1 MSSLKH
7 LILPPTSLLLLLLV
21 GALLL
26 KRRRRLG
33 ITLIV
38 TSVVTTYVLMQP
50 FVAAALLISLQN
62 APALPLTGELP
73 EAQAVVVL
81 GGDIHPWAPEWNG
94 ASLGPLSLQRVRY
107 AAHLTRRSGLP
118 LLVTGGV
125 TSPGSPSLADLLA
138 ATLENEFGVQ
148 VRWRESNSRTTRQ
161 NAQLTA
167 EILAAENI
175 ERILLVTHAWHMPR
189 ARAAFESAG
198 LEVVPAPT
206 NFRTW
211 PSLRVHSFFPSAR
224 SLQECHW
231 AMHEWLG
238 RAWYALTD

>member
-7 LILPPTSLLLLLLV
+7 LILPPTGLLLV
-21 GALLL
+21 ALVGLLLL

-38 TSVVTTYVLMQP
+38 GSLVSTCVLMQP
-50 FVAAALLISLQN
+50 YVAAAFLISLQN
-62 APALPLTGELP
+62 EPALPLTGDLP

-81 GGDIHPWAPEWNG
+81 GGDIHPWAQEWGG
-94 ASLGPLSLQRVRY
+94 ASLGPLSLQRIRY
-107 AAHLTRRSGLP
+107 AAHVTRRSGLP

-125 TSPGSPSLADLLA
+125 TSPESPSLADLMA
-138 ATLENEFGVQ
+138 RTLEQEFGVE
-148 VRWRESNSRTTRQ
+148 VRWRESRSRTTRQ
-161 NAQLTA
+161 NARLTA
-167 EILAAENI
+167 ELLEAEDVR
-175 ERILLVTHAWHMPR
+175 RILLVTHAWHMPR

-206 NFRTW
+206 GFRTW
-211 PSLRVHSFFPSAR
+211 PDLRVHSFFPSGR

-231 AMHEWLG
+231 ALHEWLG

>member
-7 LILPPTSLLLLLLV
+7 LILPPTSLLLLLVV
-21 GALLL
+21 GVLLL

-33 ITLIV
+33 IALIV
-38 TSVVTTYVLMQP
+38 TSVVSTYVLMQP
-50 FVAAALLISLQN
+50 YVAAALLISLQSE
-62 APALPLTGELP
+62 PALPISGELP

-81 GGDIHPWAPEWNG
+81 GGDIHPWAQEWGG

-107 AAHLTRRSGLP
+107 AASIARRSNLP
-118 LLVTGGV
+118 VLVTGGV

-138 ATLENEFGVQ
+138 ATLEQEFGVQ
-148 VRWRESNSRTTRQ
+148 VRWRESRSRTTRE
-161 NAQLTA
+161 NAELTA
-167 EILAAENI
+167 GILASEDVH
-175 ERILLVTHAWHMPR
+175 RILLVTHAWHMPR

-211 PSLRVHSFFPSAR
+211 PALRIHAFFPSAN
-224 SLQECHW
+224 SLQECRW

-238 RAWYALTD
+238 RAWYAMTD